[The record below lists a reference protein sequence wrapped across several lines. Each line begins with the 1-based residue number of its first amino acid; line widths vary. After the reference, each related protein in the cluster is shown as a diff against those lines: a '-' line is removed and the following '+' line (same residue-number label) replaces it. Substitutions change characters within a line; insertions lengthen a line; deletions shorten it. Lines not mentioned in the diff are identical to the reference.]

1 MSIAQNAHSHFNTI
15 KLRTAHNAAVLSRFV
30 ESNGNIKIDSIVRIH
45 QMVCNSRLSWIG
57 FPPDRRLFS
66 YVSRYYSNSI
76 ISRVVFP
83 LANITRVIRSR
94 AKPLHA
100 RANRRVAIVSFAR
113 LEYCEYRI
121 LWTALARRSLL
132 DITYLRSYS
141 ILSNISQ
148 RAFLT
153 DYIWL
158 YLFQIRDNKYFW

>member
-1 MSIAQNAHSHFNTI
+1 MSFAQNAHSHFNTI
-15 KLRTAHNAAVLSRFV
+15 KLRTARNAAVLSRFI
-30 ESNGNIKIDSIVRIH
+30 EPNGNIKIDSIVQIH

-57 FPPDRRLFS
+57 FPPDRLFS
-66 YVSRYYSNSI
+66 CVSRYYSNSI
-76 ISRVVFP
+76 ISRVVFS

-94 AKPLHA
+94 AKSLHA

-113 LEYCEYRI
+113 LEYCGYRI